1 MGCKAASLEQIYGP
15 IAADLRL
22 VEAEL
27 ELQIRALAENHEKL
41 VERHAYLKEIISSLS
56 SMRGKLLRPALV
68 LLSGRAVGGAGV
80 SRSPGSPLVTM
91 AVAAELVHAA
101 SLIHDDIIDH
111 AIVRRARAA
120 MYREFG
126 TSIAVLVGDVLYA
139 QFFSLI
145 ADLQLPA
152 AQRLKLVRLF
162 CAVTKSMSQGEI
174 FQHGIKRYHLEITVD
189 DYLAI
194 IRSKT
199 AALMSA
205 CCASGALVAAA
216 SEPQVTAAAD
226 FGHQFGLAFQL
237 MDDQMD
243 QDALPTDL
251 ALLQHAGEHARVAG
265 AALARFPASVE
276 RCALESLSDFVLAQ
290 RAGAVPVACARGLT
304 IAPKPPP
311 PASFLAQPRR
321 SVRSPSA
328 LPLTRPIRQTP
339 TGAVPRR

>member
-1 MGCKAASLEQIYGP
+1 MRQTHAASLEQIYGP

-27 ELQIRALAENHEKL
+27 GLQIRSLAENHEKL
-41 VERHAYLKEIISSLS
+41 VERHAYLKEIIVSLS
-56 SMRGKLLRPALV
+56 TMRGKLLRPALV
-68 LLSGRAVGGAGV
+68 LLSGRAVGGSEVA
-80 SRSPGSPLVTM
+80 RAPGSPLVTM

-120 MYREFG
+120 IYREFG

-145 ADLQLPA
+145 AELQLPA
-152 AQRLKLVRLF
+152 EQRLKLVQLF

-205 CCASGALVAAA
+205 CCASGALVGGG
-216 SEPQVTAAAD
+216 SEPQVSAAAD
-226 FGHQFGLAFQL
+226 FGLQFGLAFQL

-243 QDALPTDL
+243 QDALATEL
-251 ALLQHAGEHARVAG
+251 ALVQRAGEHARVAG
-265 AALARFPASVE
+265 AALDRFAASEE
-276 RCALESLSDFVLAQ
+276 RSALEALTGFVLAQ
-290 RAGAVPVACARGLT
+290 RAGAVPVAS
-304 IAPKPPP
+304 
-311 PASFLAQPRR
+311 PA
-321 SVRSPSA
+321 V
-328 LPLTRPIRQTP
+328 
-339 TGAVPRR
+339 

>member
-1 MGCKAASLEQIYGP
+1 MRPTHAASLEQIYGP

-22 VEAEL
+22 VEGEL
-27 ELQIRALAENHEKL
+27 ELQIRSLAENHEKL
-41 VERHAYLKEIISSLS
+41 VDRHAYLKEIIASLS

-68 LLSGRAVGGAGV
+68 LLSGRAVGGPEVART
-80 SRSPGSPLVTM
+80 SGSPLVTM

-111 AIVRRARAA
+111 AIVRRAQAA
-120 MYREFG
+120 IYREFG

-145 ADLQLPA
+145 AELKLPA
-152 AQRLKLVRLF
+152 EQRLRLVQLF
-162 CAVTKSMSQGEI
+162 CAVTKTMSQGEI

-205 CCASGALVAAA
+205 CCASGALVGGG
-216 SEPQVTAAAD
+216 SEPQVSAAAD
-226 FGHQFGLAFQL
+226 FGLQFGLAFQL

-243 QDALPTDL
+243 QDALATEL
-251 ALLQHAGEHARVAG
+251 ALVQRAGEHARVAD
-265 AALARFPASVE
+265 AALGRFAASEE
-276 RCALESLSDFVLAQ
+276 RSALEALTGFVLTQ
-290 RAGAVPVACARGLT
+290 RADAVPVAS
-304 IAPKPPP
+304 
-311 PASFLAQPRR
+311 PA
-321 SVRSPSA
+321 V
-328 LPLTRPIRQTP
+328 
-339 TGAVPRR
+339 

>member
-1 MGCKAASLEQIYGP
+1 M
-15 IAADLRL
+15 
-22 VEAEL
+22 
-27 ELQIRALAENHEKL
+27 ELQIRSLAENHEKL
-41 VERHAYLKEIISSLS
+41 VARHAYLKEIIASLS

-68 LLSGRAVGGAGV
+68 LLSGRAVAGPGV
-80 SRSPGSPLVTM
+80 ARTPGSPLVTM

-120 MYREFG
+120 IYREFG

-145 ADLQLPA
+145 AGLQLPA
-152 AQRLKLVRLF
+152 EQRLKLVQLF

-205 CCASGALVAAA
+205 CCASGALVAAG
-216 SEPQVTAAAD
+216 SEPQVAAAAE
-226 FGHQFGLAFQL
+226 FGLQFGLAFQL

-243 QDALPTDL
+243 QDALATEL
-251 ALLQHAGEHARVAG
+251 ALLQRAGEHARLAG
-265 AALARFPASVE
+265 TVLGHFPASE
-276 RCALESLSDFVLAQ
+276 SRSALEALTGFVLAQ
-290 RAGAVPVACARGLT
+290 RASAVPA
-304 IAPKPPP
+304 
-311 PASFLAQPRR
+311 AS
-321 SVRSPSA
+321 SA
-328 LPLTRPIRQTP
+328 
-339 TGAVPRR
+339 V

>member
-1 MGCKAASLEQIYGP
+1 MRQVGCHAASLQQIYAP

-22 VEAEL
+22 VETEL
-27 ELQIRALAENHEKL
+27 ALQIRSLAENHEKL
-41 VERHAYLKEIISSLS
+41 VDRHAYLKEIIASLS

-68 LLSGRAVGGAGV
+68 LLSGLAVAGPGAA
-80 SRSPGSPLVTM
+80 RTPGSPLVTM

-111 AIVRRARAA
+111 AVVRRAQAA
-120 MYREFG
+120 IYREFG

-145 ADLQLPA
+145 AELQLPA
-152 AQRLKLVRLF
+152 EQRLKLVQLF

-174 FQHGIKRYHLEITVD
+174 FQHGIKRYQLEITVD

-205 CCASGALVAAA
+205 CCASGALVGGG
-216 SEPQVTAAAD
+216 SEPQVSAAAE
-226 FGHQFGLAFQL
+226 FGLQFGLAFQL

-243 QDALPTDL
+243 QDALATEL
-251 ALLQHAGEHARVAG
+251 ALVQRAGEHARVAG
-265 AALARFPASVE
+265 AALDRFAASAE
-276 RCALESLSDFVLAQ
+276 RSTLEALTDFVLAQ
-290 RAGAVPVACARGLT
+290 RAGAVPVA
-304 IAPKPPP
+304 
-311 PASFLAQPRR
+311 S
-321 SVRSPSA
+321 SA
-328 LPLTRPIRQTP
+328 
-339 TGAVPRR
+339 V

>member
-1 MGCKAASLEQIYGP
+1 MKQAGGAGIWRRRRRFRGVDLAAVRARSPDVAPPVGCSLPSLGQIYAP
-15 IAADLRL
+15 IAADLGL

-27 ELQIRALAENHEKL
+27 GRQIRSLAENHEKL
-41 VERHAYLKEIISSLS
+41 VERHAYLKEIIASLS

-68 LLSGRAVGGAGV
+68 LLSGRAVAGADV
-80 SRSPGSPLVTM
+80 ARSPGSPLVAM

-111 AIVRRARAA
+111 AVLRRARAA
-120 MYREFG
+120 LYREFG

-145 ADLQLPA
+145 AELRLPA
-152 AQRLKLVRLF
+152 EQRLRLVQLF

-174 FQHGIKRYHLEITVD
+174 FQHGIKRFHLEITVD

-205 CCASGALVAAA
+205 CCASGALVGGG
-216 SEPQVTAAAD
+216 SEPQVTAAGE
-226 FGHQFGLAFQL
+226 FGLQFGLAFQL

-243 QDALPTDL
+243 QDALAGDL
-251 ALLQHAGEHARVAG
+251 ALVQRAAEHVR
-265 AALARFPASVE
+265 LARAVLAGFPASE
-276 RCALESLSDFVLAQ
+276 SRNALEALTGFVLSQ
-290 RAGAVPVACARGLT
+290 RATA
-304 IAPKPPP
+304 APA
-311 PASFLAQPRR
+311 AS
-321 SVRSPSA
+321 SA
-328 LPLTRPIRQTP
+328 
-339 TGAVPRR
+339 G